1 LTNYGTILDAIGQN
15 VKTNLTFDDMKQIQ
29 SNYKDARKNSEQ
41 LQIDGKGEK
50 INGIYYYAVSDDTRN
65 QLSAELKESLN
76 LK

>member
-1 LTNYGTILDAIGQN
+1 
-15 VKTNLTFDDMKQIQ
+15 MKQIQ
-29 SNYKDARKNSEQ
+29 SNYKDARKHSEQ